1 MRGRASVAIE
11 LSDEE
16 RSFLE
21 AQLRRHKAERSLSDQ
36 ESEEEIYIHAQ
47 KDMNTGIRNNR
58 AEHIGGNDHRQVI
71 RNATDLVMGMRAEY
85 SVLGKIMSSG
95 GTLSI
100 STGVSSHV
108 AALRPGFFETGGTIA
123 RDFTNLLVDA
133 QDIRSFDP
141 GSIVMSSGADMALR
155 TNGELFVGAQ
165 ESVSISAT
173 ESITAASSESIRLSA
188 VGDMISN
195 SNGNMIMASDG
206 AMIMRCGKSEIILQP
221 NGDITIK
228 GNILTM
234 EGKRICLN

>member
-1 MRGRASVAIE
+1 MTASGPDAGSTSSRFE
-11 LSDEE
+11 
-16 RSFLE
+16 
-21 AQLRRHKAERSLSDQ
+21 DQ
-36 ESEEEIYIHAQ
+36 VGGEEIYVHAQ
-47 KDMNTGIRNNR
+47 KDMNIGVRNNR
-58 AEHIGGNDHRQVI
+58 AEHVGGNDHRQVI
-71 RNATDLVMGMRAEY
+71 RNATELVMGMRAEY

-100 STGVSSHV
+100 STGVSSHI

-123 RDFTNLLVDA
+123 RDFSSLLVDA
-133 QDIRSFDP
+133 QDVRSYDP

-173 ESITAASSESIRLSA
+173 ESITAASAESIRMSA
-188 VGDMISN
+188 GGDMISN
-195 SNGNMIMASDG
+195 SGGNMIMASDG
-206 AMIMRCGKSEIILQP
+206 AMILRCGEAEILLRP